1 MSVPLQGG
9 VPDLTGRAAERH
21 VLDQLLEALRAG
33 RSRALVIHGEAGIG
47 KTALLHYVAARA
59 TGIRVLRAA
68 GVESE
73 MELAYAG
80 VHQLCIPFLDRLD
93 HLPAPQRQAMQIA
106 FGLSSGPAPDEF
118 VFGLAL
124 LSLLSH
130 LAEERPLIC
139 LVDDQQWLDRASA
152 TSLAFVARRLGEE
165 SVGMVFATRERRI
178 EVAGLPDLP
187 VAELAE
193 ADARRLLDG
202 VLTGP
207 LDERIRDQIVAESR
221 GNPLALLEFP
231 RAVPTAALIGGFAL
245 PRAGSLTGALEET
258 FRLRYSA
265 LRPDTR
271 KLLLVAATDPTGD
284 AALVWRAAQAL
295 GIDDGAAVDAA
306 DAGLAEI
313 GTRVRFRHPLVRSAT
328 YWSAPVAERQSV
340 HRALGEATDATHD
353 PDRRIWHFAQAAA
366 GPDADLADELES
378 AADQALRRG
387 GLVAAAAFLERSALL
402 TLDASRRGE
411 RALKAAQVSVQAGR
425 LDAATVLLTTA
436 ESEPVDQLRRAQID
450 LLRAQ
455 LAFATSRGGEAPLLL
470 LRAARRFES
479 IDPQLARETYLEGI
493 SAAAFAG
500 RLASPGG
507 DVLDLSRAAMSA
519 PAPRGAS
526 RATDHLLE
534 GMVTNIVDGYPSAV
548 PHLRA
553 ALAGLP
559 GGMSAAEELRW
570 MWLLNEAALHLWDDE
585 RWNALSERYLRLARG
600 VGALME
606 LPLALSTRAIML
618 VFTGDLSAASA
629 LIAEQT
635 AATEATGINLGP
647 YAAAHLAAIRGRYAE
662 TTDLVD
668 TILATVPLRGEGIG
682 MAIADWTKALLLNG
696 TGDYP
701 EAMAA
706 AQRSLHHQK
715 FPDLHYPGIANWA
728 VPELIEAA
736 VRTGITDTATE
747 ANEWMTVM
755 TAASGTNWALG
766 VGARS
771 RALLAQGDE
780 AEHLYSEA
788 IERLEASRV
797 RTDLA
802 RARLL
807 YGEWLRRERR
817 RVDAREQLRT
827 AHDMLESMGMSAFA
841 DRAWRELAATGET
854 ARKRSAP
861 SRTVELTAQE
871 IQIARLARGGLSN
884 PEIGTRLFI
893 SAKTVQ
899 YHLRKVFIKLDI
911 TSRGQ
916 LEYVL
921 PPA

>member
-47 KTALLHYVAARA
+47 KTALLNYLAARA

-73 MELAYAG
+73 MELDYAG
-80 VHQLCIPFLDRLD
+80 LHQLCVPFLDRLD
-93 HLPAPQRQAMQIA
+93 QLPAPQRQAMQSA
-106 FGLSSGPAPDEF
+106 FGISSGPPPDEF

-124 LSLLSH
+124 LNLLSH

-139 LVDDQQWLDRASA
+139 LVDDQQWLDRASS

-165 SVGMVFATRERRI
+165 SVGMVFATRERRV

-207 LDERIRDQIVAESR
+207 LDERVRDQIVAESH
-221 GNPLALLEFP
+221 GNPLALLELP
-231 RAVPTAALIGGFAL
+231 RAVPTNALIGGFAL

-258 FRLRYSA
+258 FRARYSA
-265 LRPDTR
+265 LRPDSR
-271 KLLLVAATDPTGD
+271 RLLLVAATDPTGD

-295 GIDDGAAVDAA
+295 GIDDGAAADAA

-328 YWSAPVAERQSV
+328 YWSAPVAERQAV
-340 HRALGEATDATHD
+340 HRALGEATDATRD
-353 PDRRIWHFAQAAA
+353 PDRRIWHFAQATA
-366 GPDADLADELES
+366 GPDAALADELES
-378 AADQALRRG
+378 AAEQARRRG

-402 TLDASRRGE
+402 TLDAARRGE
-411 RALKAAQVSVQAGR
+411 RALKAAQVNVQAGR
-425 LDAATVLLTTA
+425 LDAATALLTAA
-436 ESEPVDQLRRAQID
+436 ESEPVDELRRAQID

-470 LRAARRFES
+470 LRAARRFEP

-519 PAPRGAS
+519 PAPRGPW
-526 RATDHLLE
+526 RATDHLLD
-534 GMVTNIVDGYPSAV
+534 GMATNIVEGYPSAV
-548 PHLRA
+548 PRLRA
-553 ALAGLP
+553 ALADVP
-559 GGMSAAEELRW
+559 GDLSAAEELRW

-585 RWNALSERYLRLARG
+585 RWHALSERYLRLARG

-618 VFTGDLSAASA
+618 VFSGDLSAASA
-629 LIAEQT
+629 LVAEQT

-647 YAAAHLAAIRGRYAE
+647 YAAAHLAAIRGGYTE
-662 TTDLVD
+662 TTELVD
-668 TILATVPLRGEGIG
+668 AILATVPLRGEGIG
-682 MAIADWTKALLLNG
+682 MAIAEWTKALLFNG
-696 TGDYP
+696 MGDYP

-715 FPDLHYPGIANWA
+715 YPDLHYPGIANWV

-736 VRTGITDTATE
+736 VRTGITDTAAE
-747 ANEWMTVM
+747 AIDWMTVM
-755 TAASGTNWALG
+755 TDASGTNWALG

-771 RALLAQGDE
+771 RALLAQNDE

-788 IERLEASRV
+788 IRRLAASRV

-802 RARLL
+802 RAHLL

-841 DRAWRELAATGET
+841 DRAWRELLATGET
-854 ARKRSAP
+854 ARKRSTP

-871 IQIARLARGGLSN
+871 VRIAQLARSGLSN

-921 PPA
+921 PPG